1 MRKYFALFFVLIL
14 LAPAGF
20 AQQPSLASNP
30 DVLSQIQ
37 LLEKWIQAQM
47 EYRGL
52 PGLCLGIV
60 YDQNLIWAK
69 GYGLADLEKKTP
81 ALTTSIYRIASI
93 TKLLTTTALMQL
105 RDQGK
110 LRLDD
115 PVSKYLPWFVIKDR
129 FPGAPPIT
137 IEHLVTHTSGLPRE
151 SAFPYW
157 TDHKFPTRE
166 ELIDALKRQET
177 IFPSETRWKYSN
189 LAMALAGEVVMAVSG
204 EPYDPYI
211 RKHIL
216 EPLGMKDTS
225 VYLSDEHKTRLVTGY
240 GRRLPDGSR
249 RIQPFT
255 DSKGIAPAANISS
268 TVEDLAK
275 FISLQFRLEGKPG
288 GSQILKGTT
297 LREMQRVH
305 WLQPSWKS
313 GQGLGFAV
321 DRMGERT
328 IVGHGGWVGGYRT
341 QIGFCPDEKIGVIVL
356 TNADDGEPGFFLEQV
371 FNIVA
376 PAILKDAQP
385 PSKPAKPDPS
395 WNIYLGRYEDPA
407 NFDTEIMIVDGKL
420 VMYGFNYP
428 PESNPKGSL
437 TELTPEGK
445 HTFRM
450 TGENGDGE
458 LVVFELG
465 TDGKVVRVKAGEN
478 YIYPKGKAGQKNTVG
493 I

>member
-1 MRKYFALFFVLIL
+1 MRKTFAVFFILIL
-14 LAPAGF
+14 ATHLGF

-30 DVLSQIQ
+30 EVLSQFR
-37 LLEKWIQAQM
+37 LLEKWIEAQM

-52 PGLCLGIV
+52 PGLSIGIV
-60 YDQNLIWAK
+60 FDQNLIWAK
-69 GYGLADLEKKTP
+69 GYGRVDLEKKTSASP
-81 ALTTSIYRIASI
+81 SSIYRIASI
-93 TKLLTTTALMQL
+93 TKLFTTTALMQL

-115 PVSKYLPWFVIKDR
+115 PVSKYLPWFAIKNT
-129 FPGAPPIT
+129 FPDAPPIT
-137 IEHLVTHTSGLPRE
+137 IEHLITHTSGLPRE
-151 SAFPYW
+151 SPFPYW
-157 TDHKFPTRE
+157 TDHIFPTRE
-166 ELIDALKRQET
+166 EMISALKKQET
-177 IFPSETRWKYSN
+177 VFPSEIRWKYSN
-189 LAMALAGEVVMAVSG
+189 LAMALAGEVVVAASG
-204 EPYDPYI
+204 EPYEAYI
-211 RKHIL
+211 QKHIL

-225 VYLSDEHKTRLVTGY
+225 VYLSEEHKKRLVTGY

-249 RIQPFT
+249 EIISFI
-255 DSKGIAPAANISS
+255 DSKGITPAANMSS

-288 GSQILKGTT
+288 GSQVLKGTT

-313 GQGLGFAV
+313 GQGLGFSI

-328 IVGHGGWVGGYRT
+328 IIGHGGWVGGYRT

-356 TNADDGEPGFFLEQV
+356 TNADDGEPWFFLEQI
-371 FNIVA
+371 FSLAA
-376 PAILKDAQP
+376 PAILKASQP
-385 PSKPAKPDPS
+385 PAEPAKPSPS
-395 WNIYLGRYEDPA
+395 WEIYLGRYEDPA
-407 NFDTEIMIVDGKL
+407 HFDTEIMIIGGRL

-428 PESNPKGSL
+428 PERNPEGSL
-437 TELTPEGK
+437 IELTPGAE

-458 LVVFELG
+458 WVVFELG
-465 TDGKVVRVKAGEN
+465 PDGKVKRIKTGEN
-478 YIYPKGKAGQKNTVG
+478 YIYPKREG

>member
-1 MRKYFALFFVLIL
+1 MRKLFVLFLVIIL
-14 LAPAGF
+14 PTHSGF
-20 AQQPSLASNP
+20 GQQPSWASNP
-30 DVLSQIQ
+30 EVLSKIQ

-52 PGLCLGIV
+52 PGLSVGIV
-60 YDQNLIWAK
+60 FDQNLIWAK
-69 GYGLADLEKKTP
+69 GYGLADLEKKTA
-81 ALTTSIYRIASI
+81 ALPSSIYRIASI
-93 TKLLTTTALMQL
+93 TKLFTTTAIMQL

-115 PVSKYLPWFVIKDR
+115 PISKYLPWFNIKNK
-129 FPGAPPIT
+129 FANAPPIT
-137 IEHLVTHTSGLPRE
+137 IEHLITHTSGLPRE

-166 ELIDALKRQET
+166 EMINALKEQET
-177 IFPSETRWKYSN
+177 VFPSETRWKYSN

-204 EPYDPYI
+204 EPYDAYVQKYI
-211 RKHIL
+211 L
-216 EPLGMKDTS
+216 APLGMKDTS
-225 VYLSDEHKTRLVTGY
+225 IYLSDEHKKRLVTGY
-240 GRRLPDGSR
+240 GRRLSDGLR
-249 RIQPFT
+249 KIMPFT
-255 DSKGIAPAANISS
+255 DSKGITPAANMSS

-305 WLQPSWKS
+305 WLQPNWKVGS
-313 GQGLGFAV
+313 GLGFWV
-321 DRMGERT
+321 NRMGDRT

-341 QIGFCPDEKIGVIVL
+341 QIGFCPEEKIGVIVL
-356 TNADDGEPGFFLEQV
+356 TNADDGDPGFFLEQT
-371 FNIVA
+371 FAIAA
-376 PAILKDAQP
+376 PAILKAAQP
-385 PSKPAKPDPS
+385 PSKPTKPDPS
-395 WNIYLGRYEDPA
+395 WKIYLGRYEDPA
-407 NFDTEIMIVDGKL
+407 NVDTEIMIVDGKL
-420 VMYGFNYP
+420 MMYGFNYP
-428 PESNPKGSL
+428 PETNPVGEL

-450 TGENGDGE
+450 TGENGNGE

-465 TDGKVVRVKAGEN
+465 SDGKVKRVKTGEN
-478 YIYPKGKAGQKNTVG
+478 YIYPKKG

>member
-1 MRKYFALFFVLIL
+1 MRKIFAVFFILIL
-14 LAPAGF
+14 AAHLGF
-20 AQQPSLASNP
+20 AQQPSLAANP
-30 DVLSQIQ
+30 DLASQFQ
-37 LLEKWIQAQM
+37 LLEKWIQAQV

-52 PGLCLGIV
+52 PGLSVGIV
-60 YDQNLIWAK
+60 FDQNLIWAK
-69 GYGLADLEKKTP
+69 GYGWADVEKKTLASP
-81 ALTTSIYRIASI
+81 TGIYRIASI
-93 TKLLTTTALMQL
+93 TKLFTTTALMQL
-105 RDQGK
+105 RDQGE

-115 PVSKYLPWFVIKDR
+115 PVSKYLPWFNIKNKFSD
-129 FPGAPPIT
+129 APPIT
-137 IEHLVTHTSGLPRE
+137 IEHLITHTSGLPGE
-151 SAFPYW
+151 STFPYW
-157 TDHKFPTRE
+157 TDHVFPTRE
-166 ELIDALKRQET
+166 EMIAALKKQET
-177 IFPSETRWKYSN
+177 VFPSETRWKYSN

-204 EPYDPYI
+204 EPYDSYI

-225 VYLSDEHKTRLVTGY
+225 VFLSDEHKKRLVTGY

-255 DSKGIAPAANISS
+255 DSKGITPAANISS

-297 LREMQRVH
+297 LREMHRVH
-305 WLQPSWKS
+305 WLQPDWKS

-321 DRMGERT
+321 DRIGERT
-328 IVGHGGWVGGYRT
+328 VIGHGGWVGGYRT
-341 QIGFCPDEKIGVIVL
+341 QIGFCPEEKIGVIVL
-356 TNADDGEPGFFLEQV
+356 TNADDGEPSFFLGQI
-371 FNIVA
+371 FSLAA
-376 PAILKDAQP
+376 PAILKAAQP
-385 PSKPAKPDPS
+385 LSKPAKPDPS

-407 NFDTEIMIVDGKL
+407 NDETEIMIVEGKL

-465 TDGKVVRVKAGEN
+465 PDGKVKRIKTGEN
-478 YIYPKGKAGQKNTVG
+478 YIYPKKGT
-493 I
+493 